1 MYRERIRMKS
11 LLDKV
16 MNVEEAAQFVKD
28 GMVVGMSGFT
38 RAGDAKLLP
47 PVLAERAKKEK
58 LNIAVMTGASL
69 GLDLDKMMAES
80 GLTARRMPYQADP
93 TLRKHINDG
102 KVMYID
108 SHLSHT
114 PELLRAHQI
123 GKVDVAIVEATAI
136 TKEGGIVPTTSV
148 GNSPTFAMQADKI
161 IIELSTVIPLELEGT
176 HDIYIPQARPNRP
189 PLPIMAPDTRIGLP
203 YIPVDPSKIAAI
215 VVSNKPDSA
224 STVTAPDDETQAIAN
239 HLIEFFKHEVKKGR
253 YGEALRPLQAGIGS
267 IANAVMSGFIDGPF
281 SGLTMYSEVLQD
293 STFELIDAGKM
304 DFASCCSLTLSAAC
318 AENVIPHLDKYRDK
332 IVIRPQEIS
341 NHPEVVRRLGIIGIN
356 TALEFDMY
364 GNVNST
370 HVNGTH
376 MMNGIGGSGDFAR
389 NCFQTIF
396 VTKSLAKGGN
406 ISSIVPMV
414 THTDHTEHDVMI
426 VATEIGLADLRGL
439 APRERPAVII
449 ENCVHPSY
457 RDQMRDYYREALKRG
472 GQTPHV
478 LENAFSWH
486 TRYRETGSMK
496 G

>member
-304 DFASCCSLTLSAAC
+304 DFASC
-318 AENVIPHLDKYRDK
+318 
-332 IVIRPQEIS
+332 
-341 NHPEVVRRLGIIGIN
+341 
-356 TALEFDMY
+356 
-364 GNVNST
+364 
-370 HVNGTH
+370 
-376 MMNGIGGSGDFAR
+376 
-389 NCFQTIF
+389 
-396 VTKSLAKGGN
+396 
-406 ISSIVPMV
+406 
-414 THTDHTEHDVMI
+414 
-426 VATEIGLADLRGL
+426 
-439 APRERPAVII
+439 
-449 ENCVHPSY
+449 
-457 RDQMRDYYREALKRG
+457 
-472 GQTPHV
+472 
-478 LENAFSWH
+478 
-486 TRYRETGSMK
+486 
-496 G
+496 